1 MNKYHISFK
10 GGPTCFLLVFY
21 AILTQNL
28 KYYFYAIFC
37 ACTFCLCLCY
47 FLHFCNMFEPSFGV
61 LFRDCWATLWPL
73 DWDRTNTR
81 DDWYKSFWCAFTCLM
96 IDISFWCGHLSKI
109 RLTDNSLIELRKQ
122 RLWFLVESFLQMSKY
137 QSSPNHF
144 LCEHHHNRIYEQNNI
159 EIGEKDRDQLHKNFV
174 NKVKSKFLGCPLTKY
189 SFCKADIYVI
199 TYILIYMW

>member
-1 MNKYHISFK
+1 MPFFW
-10 GGPTCFLLVFY
+10 CFTLFWRKIWNIASALIFARV
-21 AILTQNL
+21 LS
-28 KYYFYAIFC
+28 FYAIFY
-37 ACTFCLCLCY
+37 AFP
-47 FLHFCNMFEPSFGV
+47 MFEPSFGV

-144 LCEHHHNRIYEQNNI
+144 LWKHHHNRINEQNNI
-159 EIGEKDRDQLHKNFV
+159 LKLRKRINTNS
-174 NKVKSKFLGCPLTKY
+174 NK
-189 SFCKADIYVI
+189 
-199 TYILIYMW
+199 IL

>member
-1 MNKYHISFK
+1 MNRYRVSFK
-10 GGPTCFLLVFY
+10 RGPTRFFWCFTLFWLKIWNIASVLFFVR
-21 AILTQNL
+21 ILSV
-28 KYYFYAIFC
+28 YGIFH
-37 ACTFCLCLCY
+37 AFS
-47 FLHFCNMFEPSFGV
+47 NMFEPSFGV

-144 LCEHHHNRIYEQNNI
+144 LWKHHHNRIYEQNNI
-159 EIGEKDRDQLHKNFV
+159 EIEEKDSHQLQ
-174 NKVKSKFLGCPLTKY
+174 
-189 SFCKADIYVI
+189 
-199 TYILIYMW
+199 

>member
-1 MNKYHISFK
+1 MNKYHVSFK
-10 GGPTCFLLVFY
+10 DGPTRFLLVFH
-21 AILTQNL
+21 AILMQNL
-28 KYYFYAIFC
+28 KNCFCAIFR
-37 ACTFCLCLCY
+37 ACTFCLCY
-47 FLHFCNMFEPSFGV
+47 FLRFSKMFETSFGV

-73 DWDRTNTR
+73 DLDRTNTC

-144 LCEHHHNRIYEQNNI
+144 LWKHHHNRIYEQNNI
-159 EIGEKDRDQLHKNFV
+159 RIEEKDSHQ
-174 NKVKSKFLGCPLTKY
+174 
-189 SFCKADIYVI
+189 IQ
-199 TYILIYMW
+199 